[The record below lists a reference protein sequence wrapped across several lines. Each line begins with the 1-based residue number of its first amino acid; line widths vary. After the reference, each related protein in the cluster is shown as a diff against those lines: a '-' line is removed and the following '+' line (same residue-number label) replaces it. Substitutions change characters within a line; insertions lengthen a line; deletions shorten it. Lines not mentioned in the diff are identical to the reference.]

1 LQTAQTRAAYAPPSA
16 CRNILQRITRPQHTG
31 THIVEELSEAISRL
45 AGREC
50 GGLYTGFGL
59 R

>member
-1 LQTAQTRAAYAPPSA
+1 M
-16 CRNILQRITRPQHTG
+16 LQRITRPQHTG

-45 AGREC
+45 AGREF
-50 GGLYTGFGL
+50 GGLYTGIRL